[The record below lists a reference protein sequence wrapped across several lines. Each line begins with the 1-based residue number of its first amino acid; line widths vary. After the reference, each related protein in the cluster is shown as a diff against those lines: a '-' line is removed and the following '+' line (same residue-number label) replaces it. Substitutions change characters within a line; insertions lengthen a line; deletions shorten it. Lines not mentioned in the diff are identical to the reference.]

1 MLRCLI
7 AVAHCAE
14 SVIFFLSK
22 ANWQYVRV
30 YASSLNWFLK
40 LFIFFIYLHMPPSKR
55 WCFEWIVF
63 TLFQF
68 VSLLLKCK
76 AKSIARS
83 SLTRLSHIHWISI
96 AVVIAMQSKSN
107 SLNWICCHLH
117 CTHFRAH
124 KIDLWIAERLQI
136 ICLNGNFSVSLH

>member
-1 MLRCLI
+1 MLDCRCTLCWVCYI
-7 AVAHCAE
+7 FSFNSKLTICACLCFVSE
-14 SVIFFLSK
+14 LVSK
-22 ANWQYVRV
+22 AV
-30 YASSLNWFLK
+30 Y
-40 LFIFFIYLHMPPSKR
+40 FFIYLHMPPSKR

-83 SLTRLSHIHWISI
+83 FLTRLSHIHWISM

-136 ICLNGNFSVSLH
+136 ICLNGNFLVSLH